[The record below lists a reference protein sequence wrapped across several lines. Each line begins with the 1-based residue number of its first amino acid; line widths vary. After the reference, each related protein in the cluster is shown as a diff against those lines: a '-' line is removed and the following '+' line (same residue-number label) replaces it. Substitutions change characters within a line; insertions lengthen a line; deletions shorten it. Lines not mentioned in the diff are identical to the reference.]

1 MNYPNLYPNNPNYLK
16 LVSDIEKIM
25 SETFFIN
32 NVTERIFKIQAG
44 LDNLV
49 QRNNL
54 YNYLVKEENGIM
66 TIYFRWKK
74 ALEIDIFDDTL
85 LLPFVRRKKLQRI
98 LNDKI

>member
-32 NVTERIFKIQAG
+32 NVTQRIFTIQSG

-54 YNYLVKEENGIM
+54 YEFLVKDENGIM

-85 LLPFVRRKKLQRI
+85 LLPFVRRKKLERI